1 MEESAPVKTKG
12 SGDPEIASGPTKDG
26 RLARTAGD
34 EGGGPKEATGI
45 ASAPSRDGRLAM
57 TSGGGTSDPSAT
69 ALTRDG
75 GQGGLIGILKGLEIE
90 KSLATDPVVV
100 ALRYY
105 PATQGTYAPLP
116 PDLSPKLVEYL
127 HGRGLDSL
135 YTHQRAAYDLAK
147 AGKSFVVTTPTAS
160 GKTLC

>member
-1 MEESAPVKTKG
+1 MEESLPVKTI
-12 SGDPEIASGPTKDG
+12 GDGPP
-26 RLARTAGD
+26 A
-34 EGGGPKEATGI
+34 EE
-45 ASAPSRDGRLAM
+45 S
-57 TSGGGTSDPSAT
+57 T
-69 ALTRDG
+69 ALARDG
-75 GQGGLIGILKGLEIE
+75 GPGGLISILKGLEIE

-105 PATQGTYAPLP
+105 PATSGSFAPLP
-116 PDLSPKLVEYL
+116 PELAPKLVDYL
-127 HGRGLDSL
+127 HGRGLDQL

>member
-1 MEESAPVKTKG
+1 MEESLPVKTI
-12 SGDPEIASGPTKDG
+12 GDGPPAEPPEAETM
-26 RLARTAGD
+26 L
-34 EGGGPKEATGI
+34 GGP
-45 ASAPSRDGRLAM
+45 
-57 TSGGGTSDPSAT
+57 GGEST
-69 ALTRDG
+69 ALARDG
-75 GQGGLIGILKGLEIE
+75 GTGGLISILKGLEIE

-105 PATQGTYAPLP
+105 PATSGSFAPLP
-116 PDLSPKLVEYL
+116 PDLAPKLVEYL
-127 HGRGLDSL
+127 RGRGLDQL

>member
-1 MEESAPVKTKG
+1 MLLEPSPRG
-12 SGDPEIASGPTKDG
+12 STQLRFLPKVTDVV
-26 RLARTAGD
+26 R
-34 EGGGPKEATGI
+34 EG
-45 ASAPSRDGRLAM
+45 LAM
-57 TSGGGTSDPSAT
+57 TASGRGSSPNAAAGPAST
-69 ALTRDG
+69 ALARDSG
-75 GQGGLIGILKGLEIE
+75 TGGLISILKGLEIE

-105 PATQGTYAPLP
+105 PATSGSFAPLP
-116 PDLSPKLVEYL
+116 PELAPKLVEYL
-127 HGRGLDSL
+127 RGRGLDQL